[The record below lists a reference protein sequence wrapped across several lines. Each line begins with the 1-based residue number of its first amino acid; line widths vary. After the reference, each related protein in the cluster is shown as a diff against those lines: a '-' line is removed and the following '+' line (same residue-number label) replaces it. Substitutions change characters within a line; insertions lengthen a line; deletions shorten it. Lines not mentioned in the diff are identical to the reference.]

1 MTDSTLENREWHLT
15 RRPEGGLADDDVA
28 LVSTSLPPPEAEQV
42 RVRNAWLS
50 VDPYMRGRMRDVKSY
65 VPPFGL
71 NEPMTGG
78 AIGVVESVGDGTSL
92 EPGQTVLHQ
101 KGWRTAAVLAEDNVR
116 ALGDGGSDQPPQ
128 RYLGVLG
135 MPGLTA
141 YVGLLE
147 IGGLNPGETVFVSA
161 AAGAVGS
168 AAVQIARASGAS
180 TVIGSAGG
188 PEKSRGVR
196 DDLGADVAL
205 DYRAEPIANQLMA
218 AADDGIDVYF
228 DNVGGDHLEAA
239 LTAMRTYG
247 RVVMCGAISQYNAT
261 TPEPGPRN
269 LFMAVSKRLRLQ
281 GFIINDHDALHP
293 AFERDMTRWLDDG
306 AVTTRETVRTGIES
320 APDAFRELFTG
331 GNIGKMLIQLDHP
344 TRT

>member
-1 MTDSTLENREWHLT
+1 MQNREWRLT
-15 RRPEGGLADDDVA
+15 RRPEGELAADDVA
-28 LVSTSLPPPEAEQV
+28 LVSTSLAPPEPGQV
-42 RVRNAWLS
+42 RVRNTWLS

-78 AIGVVESVGDGTSL
+78 AIGVIESVGAGTSL
-92 EPGQTVLHQ
+92 ELGQPVLHQ
-101 KGWRTAAVLAEDNVR
+101 KGWRTAAVLAEDDVR
-116 ALGDGGSDQPPQ
+116 ALGGDGGNDRPPQ

-147 IGGLNPGETVFVSA
+147 IGGLNPGETVFVSG

-168 AAVQIARASGAS
+168 VAVQIARASGAS

-205 DYRAEPIANQLMA
+205 DYRAEPIANQLA
-218 AADDGIDVYF
+218 AVADDGIDVYF

-239 LTAMRTYG
+239 LTTMRTYG
-247 RVVMCGAISQYNAT
+247 RVVMCGAISQYNAA
-261 TPEPGPRN
+261 TPQPGPRN
-269 LFMAVSKRLRLQ
+269 LFMAVSKRLRMQ
-281 GFIINDHDALHP
+281 GFIINDHDALRP
-293 AFERDMTRWLDDG
+293 ASERDMTRWLDDG

-331 GNIGKMLIQLDHP
+331 GNVGKMLIQLDHP
-344 TRT
+344 TGT